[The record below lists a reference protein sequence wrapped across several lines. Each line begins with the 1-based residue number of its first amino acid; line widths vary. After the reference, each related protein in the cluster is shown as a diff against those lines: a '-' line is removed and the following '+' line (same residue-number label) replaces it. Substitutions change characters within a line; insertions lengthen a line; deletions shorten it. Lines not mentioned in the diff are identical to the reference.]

1 MGRRD
6 PYGEPWEYE
15 DDPLRK
21 PMPPEL
27 KIALVIGGVLI
38 GIMTVVMALRFVLRM
53 G

>member
-15 DDPLRK
+15 DDLFRK

-27 KIALVIGGVLI
+27 IIALVIGGVLAAVAFV
-38 GIMTVVMALRFVLRM
+38 GLALRFALRW